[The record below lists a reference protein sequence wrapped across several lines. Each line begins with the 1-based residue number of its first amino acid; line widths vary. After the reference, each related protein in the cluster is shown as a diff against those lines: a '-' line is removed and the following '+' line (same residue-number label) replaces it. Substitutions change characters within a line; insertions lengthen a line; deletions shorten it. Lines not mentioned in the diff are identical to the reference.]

1 MSYKSYVEGHKD
13 LLAHYNKNV
22 KSSGASMA
30 AWGAKHWAKHGKGE
44 IAAGTRK
51 GVTPG
56 GGGGGAH
63 LTSTGYAGGAG
74 GNYGGGGGGSG
85 GSTGAS
91 PVGGAGAA
99 GFCLVLTFP

>member
-30 AWGAKHWAKHGKGE
+30 AWGAKHWPKHGKGE

-56 GGGGGAH
+56 GGGGG
-63 LTSTGYAGGAG
+63 GGAAQSLAG
-74 GNYGGGGGGSG
+74 EGGSG
-85 GSTGAS
+85 IVVIRYKYT
-91 PVGGAGAA
+91 P
-99 GFCLVLTFP
+99 